1 MTQQSQ
7 KGRRCGEEMTK
18 KGAHW
23 EQGPGSISQPCL
35 WVCSRTAGVP
45 ASSGRGWSR
54 TRMEEGPNMLA
65 SVRNHSDVSQSGK
78 ERARQTSEKKFSE
91 GKRYP
96 HPQRTWENRAE
107 LPLLRTSSQTRSRV
121 LSQKS
126 WSSQSVCKSDSR
138 GLTVTRPLGAGLL
151 KA

>member
-7 KGRRCGEEMTK
+7 KGRSCGEERTK

-78 ERARQTSEKKFSE
+78 ERAQQTSEKNSLKERGTLTLIGPGRTAQSFPCFVPPLRL
-91 GKRYP
+91 GAVFFPRKRG
-96 HPQRTWENRAE
+96 A
-107 LPLLRTSSQTRSRV
+107 
-121 LSQKS
+121 
-126 WSSQSVCKSDSR
+126 QSVCKSDSR
-138 GLTVTRPLGAGLL
+138 GLTDCH
-151 KA
+151 